1 MNTMQLSREHQ
12 LLGGLFALVAGAVW
26 VYYAVVFLP
35 AFHTVMQL
43 GQEVAATGKQ
53 LREIREAL
61 IQDPPLRQEQ
71 ARLSQALEALRV
83 ALPSE
88 EELPTMIQ
96 VLSEAASQ
104 SGVRIQ
110 TIAPQRSVETFGAV
124 PSPSKKSSNKKD
136 HLPPASPPPA
146 LYRQIPIQV
155 DAVAGFHQLG
165 MFVSRMESGPQA
177 IRVTKLHVSS
187 EKSKALRLHHIK
199 LTVLGYFSVLPMG
212 AEGS

>member
-1 MNTMQLSREHQ
+1 MNTMRLSREHQ
-12 LLGGLFALVAGAVW
+12 LLGGLFALVAGVVW

-43 GQEVAATGKQ
+43 GQEVAAAGKQ
-53 LREIREAL
+53 LREIREAVA
-61 IQDPPLRQEQ
+61 QEPPLRQEQ

-88 EELPTMIQ
+88 EDLPTMIQ

-124 PSPSKKSSNKKD
+124 PSPSKKSSKKD
-136 HLPPASPPPA
+136 HLPPASPPPT

-187 EKSKALRLHHIK
+187 EKSKALRLHQIK